1 MWYLRTQFSVG
12 WGSAGLMVGCKDL
25 QGLFQC
31 KQFHGSVCWDVL
43 VIIFN
48 TFLKKKSAVFLYRM
62 EQEQILSYVFSFFYF
77 IQASK
82 K

>member
-48 TFLKKKSAVFLYRM
+48 TFFKKKISCISIQNGARTDFIICV
-62 EQEQILSYVFSFFYF
+62 QFFYF
-77 IQASK
+77 IQANK